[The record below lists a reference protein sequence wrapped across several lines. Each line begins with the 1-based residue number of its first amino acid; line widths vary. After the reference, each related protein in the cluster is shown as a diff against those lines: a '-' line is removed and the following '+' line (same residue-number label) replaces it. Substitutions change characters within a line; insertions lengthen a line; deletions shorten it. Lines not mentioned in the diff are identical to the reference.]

1 MENATEALKMAGS
14 VLLFVLALSVIIP
27 LFGQARLTA
36 DTVMGYSDRE
46 HDYYGSDLD
55 EDFFFYKS
63 DNDVDGGDVDKE
75 DKVRTVGIETIIPMI
90 YRSYKENTKIL
101 FTKQGGSAYNLYMY
115 RKNGSLQEVNCIDL
129 KYTSI
134 PAGSEKI
141 FIDGIVYG
149 DFTRVP
155 LKDSNETSTAAFKR
169 TFNVDFLMTGGIG
182 ENQGIYDLLK
192 DKTFKEYLGV
202 YYQEDVTND
211 NPDNVPEANK
221 DEKRVV
227 TYELQ

>member
-46 HDYYGSDLD
+46 HEYYGSDLD

-63 DNDVDGGDVDKE
+63 DNDVDGGKVPE
-75 DKVRTVGIETIIPMI
+75 DHKVRTVGIDTIIPMI

-101 FTKQGGSAYNLYMY
+101 FTNAGGSAYNLYMY
-115 RKNGSLQEVNCIDL
+115 SKNGPLEPVNSIDL

-134 PAGSEKI
+134 PVGSEKI
-141 FIDGIVYG
+141 FINGLVYG
-149 DFTRVP
+149 DFSGVTPKPGESLR
-155 LKDSNETSTAAFKR
+155 NAFKR
-169 TFNVDFLMTGGIG
+169 TFNVDFITGAIDEGKG
-182 ENQGIYDLLK
+182 LYDIFK
-192 DKTFKEYLGV
+192 GKKFKEYLGV